1 MVWLRRH
8 GWWGLFAVSVM
19 LILFGST
26 DIASG
31 AAADELIPQGLTGRT
46 IEDLEAESP
55 DAFGTPSSP
64 AATLRAERPTRRSA
78 VNMEASVMRRVAGK
92 RRAGTVRPE
101 ALPRPTPAQQPRLP
115 ARR

>member
-8 GWWGLFAVSVM
+8 AWWALLAVSVM
-19 LILFGST
+19 LLLFGAT

-55 DAFGTPSSP
+55 DAFGLFDF
-64 AATLRAERPTRRSA
+64 AARINGWTLVLMGRCW
-78 VNMEASVMRRVAGK
+78 
-92 RRAGTVRPE
+92 
-101 ALPRPTPAQQPRLP
+101 L
-115 ARR
+115 